1 MLGKLKA
8 IFQIAPLTILS
19 GPNIPQDAIDCSS
32 RAMNIL
38 QSLSGSLDD
47 KKNECLST
55 FLL

>member
-8 IFQIAPLTILS
+8 VFQIAPLTILS
-19 GPNIPQDAIDCSS
+19 GPNIPQEALDCSS
-32 RAMNIL
+32 RAMNVL

-47 KKNECLST
+47 KKNERSSI